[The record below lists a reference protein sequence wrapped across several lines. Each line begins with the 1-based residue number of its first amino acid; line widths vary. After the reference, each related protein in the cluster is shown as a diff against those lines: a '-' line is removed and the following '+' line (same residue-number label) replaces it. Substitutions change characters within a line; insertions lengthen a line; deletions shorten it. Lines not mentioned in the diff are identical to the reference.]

1 MKRFSTIVLI
11 LVLHAFAPV
20 GASAQQSEILW
31 DTWGVPHIF
40 AKNDAGAFYA
50 FGRAQMHS
58 HGDLI
63 LRLYGQA
70 RGKGSEYWGQNYF
83 ESDKWVRTMG
93 IPGRAE
99 RWYQAQSPS
108 FRKNLDAFA
117 AGINAY
123 ASEYPNRI
131 SNDIKM
137 VLPVT
142 PVDVIAHAQRVV
154 HFTFV
159 VNPGVVSG
167 VARQWPG
174 NGSNGWAIGPQ
185 RSTSGNALLL
195 ANPHLPWSDLFLFYE
210 AQIKAPGVDAYGA
223 ALVGF
228 PVLLIAFNNDLGWT
242 HTVNT
247 FDGQD
252 LYELNL
258 ADNGYEWDGQARPFE
273 TRSEVINVKQAD
285 GTIKENQFVVKQS
298 IHGPVVV
305 EKGSKALALRVVG
318 LDHPGMLE
326 EWWEMSKATNLK
338 SFEAVLKRMQIPMFN
353 VIYADRKG
361 HIMYLFNG
369 LVPQRPKGDFA
380 YWQGIVP
387 GNTSATLWTREHRYE
402 DLPRVL
408 DPPSHWVQ
416 NTNDP
421 PWTATYPRVLD
432 SRKFPS
438 YMSPNFLDFRSQ
450 RSIRMISS
458 EGHLSLE
465 QLIQFKHSSR
475 MELADRLLDQLI
487 PAAQQYG
494 SETGK
499 AAAKVLEA
507 WDRSANSES
516 RGAVLFL
523 FWTREM
529 KIGGSASKA
538 FASGWDEKNPITTPE
553 GLADPQ
559 AAVTALETAAQKVKA
574 AFGSFDVAWGEV
586 ARLRFG
592 DGDGPANGGPSGLGI
607 FRVVEYAQTKDGHLQ
622 AAFGD
627 SFVSVVEFSN
637 PVRARVLL
645 TYGNASQKSSPHA
658 GDQFKLF
665 SKQELRPVWRTRK
678 EIEANLESRES
689 FQIMR
694 DLESTITPARKTLTP
709 KRPVANTLIVN
720 FDQEH

>member
-1 MKRFSTIVLI
+1 MKRALTLSLL
-11 LVLHAFAPV
+11 LVIASV
-20 GASAQQSEILW
+20 VASAQPAEILW

-40 AKNDAGAFYA
+40 AKTDAGVFYA
-50 FGRAQMHS
+50 FGQAQMQS

-70 RGKGSEYWGQNYF
+70 RGKGAEYWGQNYF
-83 ESDKWVRTMG
+83 ESDKWVRQMG
-93 IPGRAE
+93 VPGRAD
-99 RWYQAQSPS
+99 RWYQAQSES

-123 ASEYPNRI
+123 AAAHPDRI
-131 SNDIKM
+131 SDDVKV

-159 VNPGVVSG
+159 ANPGAVSG
-167 VARQWPG
+167 AARQWPG
-174 NGSNGWAIGPQ
+174 NGSNGWAIGPA
-185 RSTSGNALLL
+185 RSSSGNAMLL

-210 AQIKAPGVDAYGA
+210 AQIKAPRVDAYGA
-223 ALVGF
+223 TLVGF

-258 ADNGYEWDGQARPFE
+258 VDGGYQWDSQPRAFDSR
-273 TRSEVINVKQAD
+273 TEVIKVRQPD
-285 GTIKENQFVVKQS
+285 GTFKENQIVVKQS
-298 IHGPVVV
+298 IHGPVVA
-305 EKGSKALALRVVG
+305 EKNDKALALRVVG

-326 EWWEMSKATNLK
+326 EWWDMSRATNLK
-338 SFEAVLKRMQIPMFN
+338 SFEAVLKRLQIPMFN
-353 VIYADRKG
+353 VIYADRNG

-369 LVPQRPKGDFA
+369 LVPQRSKGDFA

-387 GNTSATLWTREHRYE
+387 GNTSDTLWTREHRYE

-408 DPPSHWVQ
+408 DPPSNWVQ

-432 SRKFPS
+432 AKKFPS

-458 EGHLSLE
+458 EGRITFE
-465 QLIQFKHSSR
+465 QLVKDKHSSR
-475 MELADRLLDQLI
+475 IELADRLLDDLI
-487 PAAQQYG
+487 PAAQQFG
-494 SETGK
+494 SDTGK
-499 AAAKVLEA
+499 EAARVLET
-507 WDRSANSES
+507 WDRSANAES
-516 RGAVLFL
+516 RGTVLFL
-523 FWTREM
+523 FWTREL
-529 KIGGSASKA
+529 KIPGSAKV
-538 FASGWDEKNPITTPE
+538 FATAWDEKNPITTPD
-553 GLADPQ
+553 GLADPK
-559 AAVTALETAAQKVKA
+559 AAVAALEMAAQKVKT
-574 AFGSFDVAWGEV
+574 AFGSLDVPWGDV
-586 ARLRFG
+586 ARLHLG
-592 DGDGPANGGPSGLGI
+592 SGDGPANGGPGSLGI
-607 FRVVEYAQTKDGHLQ
+607 FRVVEYGQTKDGHLQ
-622 AAFGD
+622 AGFGD

-645 TYGNASQKSSPHA
+645 TYGNASQKGSPHA
-658 GDQFKLF
+658 GDQLKLF

-678 EIEANLESRES
+678 EIEANLESREAL
-689 FQIMR
+689 QITK
-694 DLESTITPARKTLTP
+694 DFESLITPTKPHNPT
-709 KRPVANTLIVN
+709 RPVGNMQITN
-720 FDQEH
+720 YHQKF

>member
-1 MKRFSTIVLI
+1 MIMKRALTFSLI
-11 LVLHAFAPV
+11 LVLANV
-20 GASAQQSEILW
+20 VASAQPAEILW

-40 AKNDAGAFYA
+40 AKTDAGAFYA

-93 IPGRAE
+93 VPGRAD
-99 RWYQAQSPS
+99 RWYQAQSES

-123 ASEYPNRI
+123 ASEHPNRI
-131 SNDIKM
+131 SDDVRI

-159 VNPGVVSG
+159 VNPAVVSG

-174 NGSNGWAIGPQ
+174 NGSNAWAIGPA
-185 RSTSGNALLL
+185 RSSSGNAMLL

-210 AQIKAPGVDAYGA
+210 AQIKAPRVDAYGA
-223 ALVGF
+223 TLVGF

-252 LYELNL
+252 LYELKL
-258 ADNGYEWDGQARPFE
+258 VEGGYQWDGQARAFE
-273 TRSEVINVKQAD
+273 NRTEVIKVKQAD
-285 GTIKENQFVVKQS
+285 GTFKENQIVVKQS
-298 IHGPVVV
+298 IHGPVVT
-305 EKGSKALALRVVG
+305 EKNDKALALRVVG
-318 LDHPGMLE
+318 LDRPGMLE
-326 EWWEMSKATNLK
+326 EWWDMSRATNLK
-338 SFEAVLKRMQIPMFN
+338 SFEAALKRMQIPMFN

-369 LVPQRPKGDFA
+369 LVPQRSKGDFA

-387 GNTSATLWTREHRYE
+387 GNTSDTLWTREHRYE

-408 DPPSHWVQ
+408 DPASHWVQ

-432 SRKFPS
+432 SKRFPS

-458 EGHLSLE
+458 DRQVTLE
-465 QLIQFKHSSR
+465 ELVKYKHSSR
-475 MELADRLLDQLI
+475 IELADRLLDDLI
-487 PAAQQYG
+487 PAVQQFG
-494 SETGK
+494 SDTGK
-499 AAAKVLEA
+499 EAARILEA
-507 WDRSANSES
+507 WDRSANAES
-516 RGAVLFL
+516 RGTVLFL
-523 FWTREM
+523 FWTREL
-529 KIGGSASKA
+529 KIPGSSSKA
-538 FASGWDEKNPITTPE
+538 FASSWDEKNPITTPD
-553 GLADPQ
+553 GLADPK
-559 AAVTALETAAQKVKA
+559 AAVAALETAAQKVKT
-574 AFGSFDVAWGEV
+574 AFGSLDVAWGEV
-586 ARLRFG
+586 ARLRLG
-592 DGDGPANGGPSGLGI
+592 SGDGPANGGPGGLGI
-607 FRVVEYAQTKDGHLQ
+607 FRVVEYGQTKDGHLQ
-622 AAFGD
+622 AGFGD

-645 TYGNASQKSSPHA
+645 TYGNASQKGNPHA
-658 GDQFKLF
+658 GDQLKLF
-665 SKQELRPVWRTRK
+665 SKQELRTVWRTRK
-678 EIEANLESRES
+678 EIEANLESREAL
-689 FQIMR
+689 QITK
-694 DLESTITPARKTLTP
+694 DFESVITPAQKPRKRT
-709 KRPVANTLIVN
+709 RPALNTLITN
-720 FDQEH
+720 YHQGY